1 MTMFMNMF
9 IQGLPLY
16 SPALNLVVPFLNFRG
31 IDILKNDVTAILN
44 QIFDLKFQ
52 TKRHFTMPPGPE
64 LQILAD
70 FVNSCVNE
78 I

>member
-1 MTMFMNMF
+1 MTMF
-9 IQGLPLY
+9 IQGPPLY

-52 TKRHFTMPPGPE
+52 TKRHFTMPPGSE
-64 LQILAD
+64 LQILAN
-70 FVNSCVNE
+70 FPPTKFNNL
-78 I
+78 